1 MPVVDA
7 LTYSSAFITF
17 FSVVGPP
24 KVLLAFGELAHLHG
38 TAQLRSIAGIGSGAA
53 VLLGLVAGLTAP
65 WLLDLFHIS
74 TPALQ
79 LAGGII
85 FFLYAVGLVLGMHLG
100 SDRPQQDAP
109 DLVSGVRQLLMPYIV
124 SPLAMTAVLIE
135 AAERDSWTWRS
146 TVVGAYVTVLALD
159 LVCVLVLANVLRRTH
174 HTTIELLGRLLG
186 LLLAAVG
193 VDLVL
198 DGLTDLGVPGA
209 DRARVH

>member
-1 MPVVDA
+1 MNA
-7 LTYSSAFITF
+7 LSYSAAFITF

-24 KVLLAFGELAHLHG
+24 KVLLAFGGLAHNHQV
-38 TAQLRSIAGIGSGAA
+38 AELRKIALVSSAAA
-53 VLLGLVAGLTAP
+53 VLVGLVAGFTAP

-79 LAGGII
+79 LAGGLI
-85 FFLYAVGLVLGMHLG
+85 FFIYAVGLVLGIHLG
-100 SDRPQQDAP
+100 SDGSDQDAS

-135 AAERDSWTWRS
+135 AAARDSWSWRS
-146 TVVGAYVTVLALD
+146 TVVGAYVTVIALD
-159 LVCVLVLANVLRRTH
+159 LVCVIVLARLMRGTH
-174 HTTIELLGRLLG
+174 HGTVELFGRLLG

-198 DGLTDLGVPGA
+198 DGLFALGVPGLER
-209 DRARVH
+209 D

>member
-1 MPVVDA
+1 MNA
-7 LTYSSAFITF
+7 LSYSAAFITF

-24 KVLLAFGELAHLHG
+24 KVLLAFGGLAHNHQV
-38 TAQLRSIAGIGSGAA
+38 TELRKIALVSSAAA
-53 VLLGLVAGLTAP
+53 VLVGLVAGITAP

-79 LAGGII
+79 LAGGLI
-85 FFLYAVGLVLGMHLG
+85 FFIYAVGLVLGIHLG
-100 SDRPQQDAP
+100 SDGSDQDAS

-135 AAERDSWTWRS
+135 AAARDSWSWRS
-146 TVVGAYVTVLALD
+146 TVVGAYVTVIAID
-159 LVCVLVLANVLRRTH
+159 LVCVIILARLMRGTH
-174 HTTIELLGRLLG
+174 HATVELFGRLLG

-198 DGLTDLGVPGA
+198 DGLLALGVPGLE
-209 DRARVH
+209 RE